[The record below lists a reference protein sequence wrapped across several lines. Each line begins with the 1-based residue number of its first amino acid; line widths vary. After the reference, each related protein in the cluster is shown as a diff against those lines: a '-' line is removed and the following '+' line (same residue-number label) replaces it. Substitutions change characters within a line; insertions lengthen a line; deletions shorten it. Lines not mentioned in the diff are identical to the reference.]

1 MRGAASSEIIGDCA
15 NGENGGS
22 GGSGGSGGG
31 GGIML

>member
-22 GGSGGSGGG
+22 GGGG

>member
-1 MRGAASSEIIGDCA
+1 MREAASIEIIGDCA

-22 GGSGGSGGG
+22 GGGGG